1 MLQKIKTWM
10 LPLAMLSGAFFY
22 EFFQQLAFL
31 TPYLIFSMLFIT
43 YCKLSFRDL
52 KFSGLHLWLLAVQV
66 VGCLVVYG
74 GLVWFDPVVAQGG
87 LICVLAPTATAAAVI
102 TGMLGGS
109 VACLAAYT
117 LMSSLVVAVVSPLIF
132 TLLGEHSDMTFWN
145 SVLFICRQVMP
156 VLILPFALALFLE
169 KALPSLHRQLKKL
182 QILSFYLWALGLT
195 IVTGKTVYFIVY
207 QENADI
213 TEEWWMAALA
223 LVICVLQFILGRRIG
238 RRYFGRAGTRTE
250 KYHPGYLDGTG
261 ISEPSFLHRSC
272 FVCAVAEHHQQLAVV
287 EKRKIRTEG
296 YSIALA
302 AGTISSRATFVVMM
316 FFGPGIRG
324 LFSNTWRTRLY

>member
-1 MLQKIKTWM
+1 MV
-10 LPLAMLSGAFFY
+10 AGCSGCRVF
-22 EFFQQLAFL
+22 
-31 TPYLIFSMLFIT
+31 
-43 YCKLSFRDL
+43 
-52 KFSGLHLWLLAVQV
+52 
-66 VGCLVVYG
+66 G

-156 VLILPFALALFLE
+156 ILILPFALALFLE

-223 LVICVLQFILGRRIG
+223 LVIWRIG
-238 RRYFGRAGTRTE
+238 RRYGDPVSGGQGLGQKNTILAIWMAQV
-250 KYHPGYLDGTG
+250 YLNPL
-261 ISEPSFLHRSC
+261 S
-272 FVCAVAEHHQQLAVV
+272 
-287 EKRKIRTEG
+287 
-296 YSIALA
+296 SIAPASYVLWQNIINSWQLWKK
-302 AGTISSRATFVVMM
+302 GK
-316 FFGPGIRG
+316 
-324 LFSNTWRTRLY
+324 

>member
-74 GLVWFDPVVAQGG
+74 GLVWFDP
-87 LICVLAPTATAAAVI
+87 
-102 TGMLGGS
+102 GMLGGS

-145 SVLFICRQVMP
+145 SVLSICRQVMP

-238 RRYFGRAGTRTE
+238 RRYGDPVSGGQGLGQKNTILAIWMAQV
-250 KYHPGYLDGTG
+250 YLNPL
-261 ISEPSFLHRSC
+261 S
-272 FVCAVAEHHQQLAVV
+272 
-287 EKRKIRTEG
+287 
-296 YSIALA
+296 SIAPASYVLWQNMINSWQLWKK
-302 AGTISSRATFVVMM
+302 GK
-316 FFGPGIRG
+316 
-324 LFSNTWRTRLY
+324 

>member
-145 SVLFICRQVMP
+145 SVLFH
-156 VLILPFALALFLE
+156 LPASHAC
-169 KALPSLHRQLKKL
+169 P
-182 QILSFYLWALGLT
+182 
-195 IVTGKTVYFIVY
+195 
-207 QENADI
+207 DI
-213 TEEWWMAALA
+213 TFCIGPVFGESFAVSPPAVEKTANSFFLS
-223 LVICVLQFILGRRIG
+223 LGVGIDYCNRENGLFYRVSGECRYYGRVVDGRISIG
-238 RRYFGRAGTRTE
+238 DLCPAVYPGQAYRTAVWRSCFGRAGTRTE

-272 FVCAVAEHHQQLAVV
+272 FVCAVAKYDQ
-287 EKRKIRTEG
+287 
-296 YSIALA
+296 
-302 AGTISSRATFVVMM
+302 
-316 FFGPGIRG
+316 
-324 LFSNTWRTRLY
+324 